1 MPRYFINDAEVS
13 RDEAFYAWRFS
24 QTYRQAR
31 HNNVIWDNAHHG
43 QTSALNHLREAGV
56 RIEPDSPQ
64 GVKDAT

>member
-1 MPRYFINDAEVS
+1 MARYFINDTEVS

-31 HNNVIWDNAHHG
+31 HNKNVIWDNAHHG
-43 QTSALNHLREAGV
+43 QADALNHLREAGV

-64 GVKDAT
+64 EASDA